1 MKKLLRKITGW
12 LIKKTDYELA
22 LPVQTI
28 YIKPQGFK
36 QFHCQ
41 HLVNWNEYQYNPL
54 PKDWYVCKFKEEVM
68 ESLSSEIEIKT
79 EETPDGV
86 CYSCDLLF
94 KNI

>member
-28 YIKPQGFK
+28 NIQPQNFK
-36 QFHCQ
+36 RFHSQ
-41 HLVNWNEYQYNPL
+41 HLVDYYELHTNPM
-54 PKDWYVCKFKEEVM
+54 PIGWYDTQFREEVM
-68 ESLSSEIEIKT
+68 NAFINEIEIKT

-86 CYSCDLLF
+86 MMSCNLLF
-94 KNI
+94 RNT